1 MPLRV
6 RLSDGLGMH
15 REAFERL
22 ALMEDDGAL
31 QSLMDH
37 AARSAAWVALRF
49 SMRRRTAEA
58 GKLNAAPKAEACWG
72 SVSGRRARA
81 AHDCD
86 NQAGVESMCFAMPNV

>member
-31 QSLMDH
+31 QRLMDH
-37 AARSAAWVALRF
+37 AS
-49 SMRRRTAEA
+49 RTA
-58 GKLNAAPKAEACWG
+58 GR
-72 SVSGRRARA
+72 SVLG
-81 AHDCD
+81 
-86 NQAGVESMCFAMPNV
+86 